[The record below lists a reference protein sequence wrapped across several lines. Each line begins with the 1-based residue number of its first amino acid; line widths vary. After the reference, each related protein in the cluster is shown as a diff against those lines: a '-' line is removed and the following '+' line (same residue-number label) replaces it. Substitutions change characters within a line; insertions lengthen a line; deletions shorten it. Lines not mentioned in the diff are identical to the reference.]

1 MPRPSILNLHFAIFT
16 LQSLLVLLVLLVS
29 PASAHK
35 IHVFASAKGTTIEGE
50 VYASGNQPIRNA
62 AVTVLG
68 PRGEKLGETTTDD
81 DGAFRFA
88 ARQRV
93 EHTFVVDTGD
103 GHHMK
108 YKLPADELPASLS
121 ASEKAPPAALKSM
134 GAAPPSPSASSHEN
148 LDTAALRQELEAVH
162 AQVVQLR
169 KQLDAYE
176 QQVRLHDILGGV
188 GVILGLMGAS
198 FYFLGVLRKEKTKY
212 KERMLD
218 RFD

>member
-1 MPRPSILNLHFAIFT
+1 MSRPSILNSHSAIFT
-16 LQSLLVLLVLLVS
+16 LPSLLVLLVLLVS

-68 PRGEKLGETTTDD
+68 PRGEKLGETATDD
-81 DGAFRFA
+81 AGAFRFV

-103 GHHMK
+103 GHHAK
-108 YKLPADELPASLS
+108 YRLPANELPASLPP
-121 ASEKAPPAALKSM
+121 SEKAPPAASKQRD
-134 GAAPPSPSASSHEN
+134 AASSSPGVPSQES
-148 LDTAALRQELEAVH
+148 LDTAALHEELEAVH

-198 FYFLGVLRKEKTKY
+198 FYFLGVLRKEKAKH
-212 KERMLD
+212 KE
-218 RFD
+218 